1 MPYSIA
7 VIGFGNMA
15 KAIISGVLDSSVE
28 IGEIKIFD
36 KAPEQYASF
45 KNNNNYDLK
54 QEKNIADAVNG
65 ADMVLLSVKP
75 QNYPEVLSE
84 IAQSRGYDK
93 KLYISIA
100 AGITSQSV
108 SDSLG
113 GADVIRVLPNVPM
126 MIGKGVSV
134 ICKNTAVDS
143 EKFNFVCDIF
153 GSAGSNVIIDEE
165 DMNTMIGVTSS
176 SPAYVFR
183 FINAIYEGAV
193 AQGLS
198 DVPSLIKAICDV
210 VIGSAQML
218 KDSSDPPMEL
228 IPKVASKGGTTE
240 RALSVLDE
248 RGFDSSVIDAMKAC
262 TVRANELGAQKK

>member
-1 MPYSIA
+1 MPYSMA

-15 KAIISGVLDSSVE
+15 KAIISGVLDSSIN

-36 KAPEQYASF
+36 KNPEQYASF
-45 KNNNNYDLK
+45 ENHNHGLK
-54 QEKNIADAVNG
+54 QENSIADAING
-65 ADMVLLSVKP
+65 TDVVLLSVKP

-84 IAQSRGYDK
+84 ISEVQGYDK

-108 SDSLG
+108 SDALNR
-113 GADVIRVLPNVPM
+113 ADVIRVLPNVPM
-126 MIGKGVSV
+126 IIGKGVSV
-134 ICKNTAVDS
+134 ICRNAKVDS
-143 EKFNFVCDIF
+143 EKFQLVCDIF
-153 GSAGSNVIIDEE
+153 GSAGNNVIINEE
-165 DMNTMIGVTSS
+165 DMNAMIGVTSS

-198 DVPSLIKAICDV
+198 DDGELIKAICDV

-218 KDSSDPPMEL
+218 KTSCDSPKAL
-228 IPKVASKGGTTE
+228 VQKVASKGGTTE
-240 RALSVLDE
+240 RALSVLDA
-248 RGFDSSVIDAMKAC
+248 RDFDASIIDAMKAC
-262 TVRANELGAQKK
+262 TMRANELGAQKK

>member
-1 MPYSIA
+1 MPYSMA

-15 KAIISGVLDSSVE
+15 KAIISGVLDSSLN
-28 IGEIKIFD
+28 IGEIKVFD
-36 KAPEQYASF
+36 KNPEQYASF
-45 KNNNNYDLK
+45 KNDNYELK
-54 QEKNIADAVNG
+54 QENSIADAIKG
-65 ADMVLLSVKP
+65 ADVVLLAVKP

-84 IAQSRGYDK
+84 ICENKEYDK

-126 MIGKGVSV
+126 IIGKGVSV
-134 ICKNTAVDS
+134 ICRNANVDS
-143 EKFNFVCDIF
+143 EKFQFVCDIF
-153 GSAGSNVIIDEE
+153 GSAGNNVIINEE
-165 DMNTMIGVTSS
+165 DMNAMIGVTSS

-183 FINAIYEGAV
+183 FINAIYEGAI

-198 DVPSLIKAICDV
+198 DDGELIKAICDV

-218 KDSSDPPMEL
+218 KASCDSPKEL
-228 IPKVASKGGTTE
+228 VQKVASKGGTTE
-240 RALSVLDE
+240 RALSVLDA
-248 RGFDSSVIDAMKAC
+248 RGFDASVIDAMKAC
-262 TVRANELGAQKK
+262 TARANELGAQKK